1 MFTKKEASTLMLIIS
16 LLGLALVYNPL
27 LLDVYALEH
36 TSSPQCLSNSTRTFS
51 TCCWSE
57 TSSDET
63 TVTDYC
69 INCSKTKA
77 TSRYWTCGHVF
88 TTGTYV
94 FKQQPGTLPPSLAG
108 KLNGNPITNQFNSTN
123 NTTPSRGLLN
133 KIPGASQFNA
143 PITTGGNTSN
153 NPSNNNTSGGSST
166 AMRFVYSPT
175 GGCIPGG
182 STCVPCDIGLSRIG
196 ANCIPSGDWH
206 PTNGLPPLSTLQ
218 QQQQPTPPPSTTT
231 LPPSAGLLNKAPTD
245 HTERCFAIV
254 KGGGPVCKPSGTA
267 NTGGPV
273 TTVLCP
279 DGSTPD
285 ANGKCPTSPNTTTTT
300 NQQATP
306 TPTTIQHHH
315 KGSNVSGGINKR

>member
-1 MFTKKEASTLMLIIS
+1 MT
-16 LLGLALVYNPL
+16 
-27 LLDVYALEH
+27 
-36 TSSPQCLSNSTRTFS
+36 Q
-51 TCCWSE
+51 CCWYE
-57 TSSDET
+57 WDEGSNG
-63 TVTDYC
+63 VMHY
-69 INCSKTKA
+69 A
-77 TSRYWTCGHVF
+77 TSVCQLCNFYYSNLTYMDCLPP
-88 TTGTYV
+88 TTTSV
-94 FKQQPGTLPPSLAG
+94 RTLPPGLLNGNLTFSPSGNNTKPSTGLLNGRIPTGAAG
-108 KLNGNPITNQFNSTN
+108 KLSNASPITTFNPPASGNTSNSTN
-123 NTTPSRGLLN
+123 NTT
-133 KIPGASQFNA
+133 
-143 PITTGGNTSN
+143 T
-153 NPSNNNTSGGSST
+153 T
-166 AMRFVYSPT
+166 AMKATRGVYSPT

-182 STCVPCDIGLSRIG
+182 STCVPCDIGLARIG

-218 QQQQPTPPPSTTT
+218 QQQPTPPPSTNT
-231 LPPSAGLLNKAPTD
+231 LPPSAELLNKAPTD